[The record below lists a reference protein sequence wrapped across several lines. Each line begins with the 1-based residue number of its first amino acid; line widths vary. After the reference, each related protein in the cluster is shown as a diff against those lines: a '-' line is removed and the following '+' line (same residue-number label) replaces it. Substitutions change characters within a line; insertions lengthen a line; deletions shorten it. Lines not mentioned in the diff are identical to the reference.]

1 MLRVQLVALNGEEAA
16 APSSG
21 CQTAAELGVALIKSR
36 QAALQIPSPSHSR
49 LSLMVAAPALW
60 SPLGSLCGPAAAS
73 ERCLTS
79 VRRCSPRNISR
90 AACSGPL
97 AAACLTF
104 FFAMRRMYD
113 ARGEGAGALP
123 TRAATGRFAR
133 DHGSCKRPCFLF
145 VVGRLPVR
153 APKALA
159 RGPAKVSLSFCH
171 DHLPGLLGVGAIAK
185 PAAPPPRSREQR

>member
-1 MLRVQLVALNGEEAA
+1 
-16 APSSG
+16 
-21 CQTAAELGVALIKSR
+21 
-36 QAALQIPSPSHSR
+36 
-49 LSLMVAAPALW
+49 MVAAPALW

-79 VRRCSPRNISR
+79 VRRCSPRNIAR

-185 PAAPPPRSREQR
+185 PAAPPPRSREQRYLHACMVVQVVASTATAAAVAITHGSARVRAPGELSRPARK

>member
-1 MLRVQLVALNGEEAA
+1 
-16 APSSG
+16 
-21 CQTAAELGVALIKSR
+21 
-36 QAALQIPSPSHSR
+36 
-49 LSLMVAAPALW
+49 MVAAPALW

-79 VRRCSPRNISR
+79 VRRCSPRNIAR

-97 AAACLTF
+97 AAACFTF

-153 APKALA
+153 CAEGPCARACEGLSLFLPRPSSWSSRCWCDRKARCPSAPIARAALTCTHAWSCRLWPPLRLLLLWPSPTA
-159 RGPAKVSLSFCH
+159 RPGFEPPAS
-171 DHLPGLLGVGAIAK
+171 
-185 PAAPPPRSREQR
+185 